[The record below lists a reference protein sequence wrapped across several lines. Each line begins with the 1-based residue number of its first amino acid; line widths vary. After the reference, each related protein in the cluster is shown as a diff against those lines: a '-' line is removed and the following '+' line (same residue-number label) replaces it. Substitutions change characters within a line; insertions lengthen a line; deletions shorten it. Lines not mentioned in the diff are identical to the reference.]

1 MTDIDSIR
9 SDLAFMRAMA
19 DDGRT
24 PSPQGGVILAA
35 GGFIF
40 GAASFAA
47 WGVLSGRLPGG
58 APAAWAPW
66 AAAMAV
72 FVPVLVLALR
82 AIGREKGGAAAGSL
96 PAVAGMAW
104 GALGGAM
111 FTLIAAAVA
120 ANVVTGSPA
129 AWSFIPSVFLAL
141 YGAGW
146 TVACAAS
153 GRGWMRWVALASFA
167 ASVVLACLAASPAVY
182 LVYGA
187 ALMLLGGLPGL
198 VLARAPRARV

>member
-19 DDGRT
+19 DDGRM
-24 PSPQGGVILAA
+24 PSPQGGAILAG

-40 GAASFAA
+40 GLASFVA
-47 WGVLSGRLPGG
+47 WALLDGRLPGG
-58 APAAWAPW
+58 APAVWIPW

-72 FVPVLVLALR
+72 FTPVLVLSLR
-82 AIGREKGGAAAGSL
+82 AIGREKGKEVDQGL

-104 GALGGAM
+104 AGLGGAM
-111 FTLIAAAVA
+111 FTLIVAAVA

-129 AWSFIPSVFLAL
+129 VWAFVPSVFVAL

-146 TVACAAS
+146 TVNCAAS
-153 GRGWMRWVALASFA
+153 GRSWMRTVALASFA
-167 ASVVLACLAASPAVY
+167 ASVVLACLAGSPAVY
-182 LVYGA
+182 LGYGA
-187 ALMLLGGLPGL
+187 ALIALGGLPGL
-198 VLARAPRARV
+198 ALARGRG